1 LSRAGGQ
8 KNRPALAEIRRRQA
22 EVERHNHL
30 YYVENDPEISDPAFD
45 ALLRELE
52 EWEALY
58 PREDFSGSPTQRVG
72 GAPLEGLTQVTHSVP
87 MMSLGNT
94 YDADELTEFD
104 GRVRR
109 WAVEAGFDA
118 GEVTYVVEPKIDG
131 VAVALTYKE
140 GVFALGATRGDGRV
154 GDDVTRNLRT
164 VHSLPLK
171 LNGDTP
177 SVLELRGEVFY
188 RKADFERLN
197 REREA
202 NGEEVFANPRNG
214 AAGTLR
220 MLDPKVV
227 ASRRLNLIV
236 HGAESPELKDSCKT
250 HSETLRRLAALGLP
264 VSDITDTF
272 PGMVEVLAECERWR
286 GKRAELP
293 FEIDGLVVKVD
304 RYDIQAALGH
314 TAKAPRWAIAYKYP
328 AEQAR
333 TVVEDIRPYVGRTGA
348 LTPVAILTP
357 VHVAGTTVSRASLHN
372 EDEIGRL
379 GLMIG
384 DTVLIEK
391 GGEIIPK
398 VVGVVTEARTGDE
411 RPFVMPGEC
420 PRCGGRVVREE
431 GEAASRCINRSCP
444 AQLEKAVLHFCSRTA
459 LDIEGVGEVLA
470 ALFLTHDVVRD
481 GERLRPVHDVADL
494 FHLDFEA
501 VAGLERMAE
510 KSAANLKAAMEK
522 ARETAPYERVLY
534 AIGIR
539 HVGARTAEEIA
550 EAFPSMAALRD
561 AAGAARPWLLLNMLD
576 AGLKDE
582 GRSEATAA
590 DVDDAL
596 EGLGLPDGLDVSDG
610 PLARKALR
618 AWLKESV
625 PALAQI
631 PDVGPIVAKSVADF
645 FADDHNRRLV
655 DRLEAAGLSM
665 ARTAV
670 TPKGDLPL
678 SGKRFVF
685 TGALTAPRPEFE
697 ARVKALGGLPT
708 DSVSKSTDY
717 VVAGEK
723 AGSKLGKAEKLGV
736 TVLNEKEF
744 EKLMAER
751 GEKR

>member
-1 LSRAGGQ
+1 VSPAGAKGG
-8 KNRPALAEIRRRQA
+8 RPTLAAIRRRQA
-22 EVERHNHL
+22 EVERHNRL
-30 YYVENDPEISDPAFD
+30 YYVENHPAIPDQEFD
-45 ALLRELE
+45 HLLRELE

-58 PREDFSGSPTQRVG
+58 PGEDFSDSPTRRVG
-72 GAPLEGLTQVTHSVP
+72 GAPLEGLVSVTHSVP

-94 YDADELTEFD
+94 YDAEELTEFD
-104 GRVRR
+104 GRARR
-109 WAVEAGFDA
+109 WAVEKGFAAED
-118 GEVTYVVEPKIDG
+118 VTYVVEPKIDG

-140 GVFALGATRGDGRV
+140 GVFVLGATRGDGRV

-164 VHSLPLK
+164 VHALPLK
-171 LNGDTP
+171 LGANAP

-202 NGEEVFANPRNG
+202 RGEEVFANPRNG

-220 MLDPKVV
+220 MLDPKIV
-227 ASRRLNLIV
+227 ASRRLDLIV
-236 HGAESPELKDSCKT
+236 HGAESPELKADCGT
-250 HSETLRRLAALGLP
+250 HSATLAALAEMGLP

-272 PGMVEVLAECERWR
+272 PGMVEVLEACEAWR
-286 GKRAELP
+286 GKRADLP
-293 FEIDGLVVKVD
+293 FEIDGLVVKID

-333 TVVEDIRPYVGRTGA
+333 TKVEEIHVYVGRTGA
-348 LTPVAILTP
+348 LTPVAFLTP

-379 GLMIG
+379 GLLVG

-398 VVGVVTEARTGDE
+398 VVAVVTEARTGDE
-411 RPFVMPGEC
+411 RPFVMPAEC
-420 PRCGGRVVREE
+420 PRCGGKVVREP

-470 ALFLTHDVVRD
+470 AQLLTHDVVKDD
-481 GERLRPVHDVADL
+481 GKLRPVRDVADL

-510 KSAANLKAAMEK
+510 KSAANLEANVGK
-522 ARETAPYERVLY
+522 AREKAPYERVLY

-539 HVGARTAEEIA
+539 HVGARTAEQIA
-550 EAFPSMAALRD
+550 EAFPSMAALR
-561 AAGAARPWLLLNMLD
+561 AAAAEARPWLLLNALDGHLKD
-576 AGLKDE
+576 AGKT
-582 GRSEATAA
+582 EATAA
-590 DVDDAL
+590 DVAGAL
-596 EGLGLPDGLDVSDG
+596 EGLAVPDALDVGDAL
-610 PLARKALR
+610 PRKALR
-618 AWLKESV
+618 AWLKEAN
-625 PALAQI
+625 PALAAI
-631 PDVGPIVAKSVADF
+631 PDVGPIVAKAVADF

-655 DRLEAAGLSM
+655 ERLEQAGLTM
-665 ARTAV
+665 AGAAA
-670 TPKGDLPL
+670 PKGDLPL

-685 TGALTAPRPEFE
+685 TGALSAPRPEFE

-708 DSVSKSTDY
+708 DSVSRNTDY

-723 AGSKLGKAEKLGV
+723 AGSKRAKAEKLGV
-736 TVLNEKEF
+736 TLLDETAF